1 MEILALHLISRTFG
15 KSFIFHSN
23 LSFKKKLIK
32 SFPSFYKEILLNWKT
47 FFSKTPETP
56 SSILSQF
63 LWYNIY
69 IQIDEGDVHLSKFSQ
84 NNLNFV
90 SQLFNTN
97 GSIKTWYLLKQEFHL
112 KNNSYFQWLQL
123 INSIPEKWKLTIKQS
138 SSDAKNLIIHGHH
151 LIKSSR
157 ILILEKLTSKELYQI
172 LISSRTNKVTSVTY
186 FETKFNGNSLDWTKI
201 FLLPRLTTYNTYLRS
216 FQYKILHNIL
226 FLNKKLYL
234 SGKTKSPLCSYC
246 NTNDETPIH
255 LFCEC
260 NSTKSLWLQL
270 NRHFHSDLKFSGL
283 TTQTAIIGIFN
294 DSVSNIHLIN
304 HILLLFKLYIY
315 KSRNKNRLNIN
326 ELCLVLFLVELQVY
340 SLLLE

>member
-1 MEILALHLISRTFG
+1 M
-15 KSFIFHSN
+15 
-23 LSFKKKLIK
+23 
-32 SFPSFYKEILLNWKT
+32 
-47 FFSKTPETP
+47 
-56 SSILSQF
+56 
-63 LWYNIY
+63 
-69 IQIDEGDVHLSKFSQ
+69 
-84 NNLNFV
+84 
-90 SQLFNTN
+90 
-97 GSIKTWYLLKQEFHL
+97 
-112 KNNSYFQWLQL
+112 

-151 LIKSSR
+151 LIKGSR

-234 SGKTKSPLCSYC
+234 SGKTKNPLCSYC

-270 NRHFHSDLKFSGL
+270 NRRFHSDLKFLEL
-283 TTQTAIIGIFN
+283 TPQTAIVGIFN

-326 ELCLVLFLVELQVY
+326 ELLANILNIKKLRKVIAFGNAKKIAANNKKWDITNRKLPL
-340 SLLLE
+340 